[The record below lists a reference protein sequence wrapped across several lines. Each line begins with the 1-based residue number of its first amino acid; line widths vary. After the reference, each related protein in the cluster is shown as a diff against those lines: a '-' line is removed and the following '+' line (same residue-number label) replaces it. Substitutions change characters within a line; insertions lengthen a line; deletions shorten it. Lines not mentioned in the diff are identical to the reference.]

1 MTASSTRRSRGVSS
15 SEVAIRANILT
26 TSAMRQG
33 GREGVQPQPAEGGA
47 AEPIVGITSHPLGD
61 FPWGHEVTLAF
72 LQLEP
77 GVGAQ
82 TEIHGLGQSV
92 RLSQL
97 LLAAD
102 RVAPLRQRVPPVAV
116 GSDVPSPDA
125 PVEAVRGGTEA
136 DVGD

>member
-33 GREGVQPQPAEGGA
+33 GRERVQPQPAEGGA
-47 AEPIVGITSHPLGD
+47 AQPVVGIAGHPLGD

-72 LQLEP
+72 LQRES
-77 GVGAQ
+77 GVGAR

-97 LLAAD
+97 LLTAE
-102 RVAPLRQRVPPVAV
+102 RVAPLRQRVAPVGV
-116 GSDVPSPDA
+116 GAGVPAPDA
-125 PVEAVRGGTEA
+125 PV
-136 DVGD
+136 